1 MIAAACIFTFE
12 YAVSGD
18 MPEELRDTIL
28 ELNSKLRGL
37 QKTIEKYPYR
47 KEEIYQFL
55 KYYVP
60 EAVKVVTSYQNYQ
73 GVGLER
79 DTMNHIYE
87 KVLSSVRALEAAVI
101 QKIIDM
107 YHMETMDTVARA
119 EALKEILGQDGFI
132 DPTYKL

>member
-1 MIAAACIFTFE
+1 
-12 YAVSGD
+12 
-18 MPEELRDTIL
+18 
-28 ELNSKLRGL
+28 
-37 QKTIEKYPYR
+37 
-47 KEEIYQFL
+47 
-55 KYYVP
+55 
-60 EAVKVVTSYQNYQ
+60 
-73 GVGLER
+73 
-79 DTMNHIYE
+79 MNHIYE